1 VFVKRIARFFVLCL
15 IPVLLQGQEH
25 SSATKPLVLL
35 HATVIDATGESPQM
49 DKTVVVE
56 GARIVRIGSARD
68 IPPPGNAQVVDAHGL
83 YLIPG
88 LWDMH
93 VHIWATALK

>member
-1 VFVKRIARFFVLCL
+1 
-15 IPVLLQGQEH
+15 
-25 SSATKPLVLL
+25 
-35 HATVIDATGESPQM
+35 M

-56 GARIVRIGSARD
+56 GARIVRIGSAWD